1 MGLLRLSGGAL
12 VKNKTSLSMTEAD
25 EAEAA
30 AEADAEEDAEADAE
44 EDAEAVSEA
53 RPGAEHDRRPVRT
66 SGFGALMARRDAA
79 KRAGVSAKAGDAM
92 IPYTICLAVS
102 GLSISAEMRDP
113 STGSA
118 PEAEQVE
125 AVTKSITQSEIVR
138 RARLHGE
145 TGEKVRDRFKL
156 GPAAPAA
163 PTV

>member
-1 MGLLRLSGGAL
+1 MEGFLRLSGGAL

-25 EAEAA
+25 EAVSEAWPG
-30 AEADAEEDAEADAE
+30 AEEDAEDE
-44 EDAEAVSEA
+44 EA

-118 PEAEQVE
+118 PESVEAEQVE

-145 TGEKVRDRFKL
+145 TGEKVRDRFEL
-156 GPAAPAA
+156 GPAAAQTA
-163 PTV
+163 PTAQTV

>member
-1 MGLLRLSGGAL
+1 MDGGLLRLSGGAL
-12 VKNKTSLSMTEAD
+12 VKNKTSLSMTEA
-25 EAEAA
+25 A
-30 AEADAEEDAEADAE
+30 AEAWPDTEAA
-44 EDAEAVSEA
+44 SEA
-53 RPGAEHDRRPVRT
+53 RSGAEHDRRPVRT

-118 PEAEQVE
+118 PEDVEPVEAVEPAE

-138 RARLHGE
+138 RARLHCE
-145 TGEKVRDRFKL
+145 TGEKVRDRLEL
-156 GPAAPAA
+156 GPAAA